1 MAASDLSGAGRLA
14 GRIAVV
20 TGGTSG
26 LGRAIALALARE
38 GAAVTIGDVREQPAD
53 GAPPTAA
60 AIRSAGG
67 RAAFLATDVTRRTEV
82 EALVARA
89 VAEFGALHVMVN
101 NAGIVS
107 TPGPAVEKTE
117 AEWQQ
122 VIAVDLT
129 GVWFGCQAALRQLIR
144 QGQGGRIINISSRLA
159 LQGVAPGRPDYCA
172 AKGGVSSLTRQL
184 AVEAGPHGVSVNA
197 ICPGFIVTDA
207 TREIAAAGKLEEV
220 RRRTPYRRLG
230 TPDDVAACA
239 VFLAAPE
246 SEFVTGQ
253 NLVVDGGAS
262 IAG

>member
-1 MAASDLSGAGRLA
+1 MTPSGASREGRLA
-14 GRIAVV
+14 GRVAVV

-26 LGRAIALALARE
+26 LGRAIALAFSRE
-38 GAAVTIGDVREQPAD
+38 GAAVAIGDVREHPAD
-53 GAPPTAA
+53 GASPTAE
-60 AIRSAGG
+60 AIRTEGG
-67 RAAFLATDVTRRTEV
+67 RAAFVTTDVTRRADV
-82 EALVARA
+82 EALVGRA

-101 NAGIVS
+101 NAGIQS
-107 TPGPAVEKTE
+107 TLSPAVEKTE
-117 AEWQQ
+117 AEWLQ
-122 VIAVDLT
+122 VISVDLT

-159 LQGVAPGRPDYCA
+159 IQGVAPGRADYCA

-184 AVEAGPHGVSVNA
+184 AVEAGPYGVAVNA

-207 TREIAAAGKLEEV
+207 TREVAAAGKLEEM
-220 RRRTPYRRLG
+220 RRRTPYHRLG
-230 TPDDVAACA
+230 TPEDVAGCA
-239 VFLAAPE
+239 VFLASSE